1 MFNDNLD
8 PETLVQAFT
17 SPAAAQESIYMYI
30 LRDVVNRRDVTPESQ
45 AQLDWMLEQLTD
57 PARKRQAEE
66 DIAAYR

>member
-1 MFNDNLD
+1 
-8 PETLVQAFT
+8 
-17 SPAAAQESIYMYI
+17 
-30 LRDVVNRRDVTPESQ
+30 VNRRDVTPESQ